1 MKKEF
6 KIKEI
11 VSGYLL
17 IEVNKEDSGEDS
29 ITAYGDLESMFQAI
43 VGKVGG
49 RTGKVTVT

>member
-1 MKKEF
+1 MKREF

-11 VSGYLL
+11 TSGYLL
-17 IEVNKEDSGEDS
+17 IEVNKEGLGEDA
-29 ITAYGDLESMFQAI
+29 ITAYGELEPLFQAI